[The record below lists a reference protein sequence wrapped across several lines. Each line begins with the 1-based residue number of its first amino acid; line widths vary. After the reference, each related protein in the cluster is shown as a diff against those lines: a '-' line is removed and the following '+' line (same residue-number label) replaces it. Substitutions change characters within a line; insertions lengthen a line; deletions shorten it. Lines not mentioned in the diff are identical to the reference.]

1 MVPSQNEKDLWFCYT
16 LVGCKLDDGV
26 ASSVL
31 VGESVKIVLFVN
43 YQNNPPKIYAIK

>member
-26 ASSVL
+26 ASPVL
-31 VGESVKIVLFVN
+31 VGESVKIALFVN
-43 YQNNPPKIYAIK
+43 YQNNTPKNLFL